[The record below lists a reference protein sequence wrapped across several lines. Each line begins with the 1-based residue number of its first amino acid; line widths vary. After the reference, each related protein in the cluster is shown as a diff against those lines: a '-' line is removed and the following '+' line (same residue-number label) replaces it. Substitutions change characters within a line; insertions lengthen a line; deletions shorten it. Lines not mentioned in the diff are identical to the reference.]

1 MLRTLEIPDV
11 GGRDPFSV
19 DAIAQRQRPMTDAA
33 QGSAAADHVR
43 ALEEHGYVVL
53 RDVIAGAEL
62 DAARA
67 ALDEI
72 NARTR
77 SGQYEFEGF
86 HTHRAYCVVS
96 QTRAFD
102 ALIMHPAVLAVV
114 EGYFGEAPQLSASM
128 GMTLYEGQA
137 AQPLHRDTGHFPIPW
152 PRPPL
157 EVNAIWAFDDFTRE
171 TGATRFVPQSHRI
184 PDETRPDAET
194 VDAQMRAGSVFL
206 YDGSLWHGGGT
217 ATAPGTCR
225 RSINNI
231 YIRQWLRQQDNMY
244 LSIPPAEVLSMPKLM
259 QRLLGY
265 SVYGYTLGVVD
276 GGSPTY
282 ALERRLSAAGTDAS
296 NV

>member
-1 MLRTLEIPDV
+1 MTEQSDV
-11 GGRDPFSV
+11 GARDPFSV
-19 DAIAQRQRPMTDAA
+19 DAIEERQRPMTDAV
-33 QGSAAADHVR
+33 QRSAAADHVR

-53 RDVIAGAEL
+53 RDVISGAEL

-67 ALDEI
+67 ALDAI

-77 SGQYEFEGF
+77 SGAYEFEGF
-86 HTHRAYCVVS
+86 KTHRAYCVVS

-102 ALIMHPAVLAVV
+102 ALIMHSAVLAVV

-128 GMTLYEGQA
+128 GMTLYEGQT

-157 EVNAIWAFDDFTRE
+157 EVNAIWAFDDFTPE
-171 TGATRFVPQSHRI
+171 TGATRYIANSHRI
-184 PDETRPDAET
+184 PNESRPQAAT
-194 VDAQMRAGSVFL
+194 VNAVMPAGSVFI
-206 YDGSLWHGGGT
+206 YDGSLWHGGGA
-217 ATAPGTCR
+217 ATAPGTRR

-244 LSIPPAEVLSMPKLM
+244 LSIPQADVLAMPKLM

-276 GGSPTY
+276 GGSPVQ
-282 ALERRLSAAGTDAS
+282 ALTRRLAATPDH
-296 NV
+296 